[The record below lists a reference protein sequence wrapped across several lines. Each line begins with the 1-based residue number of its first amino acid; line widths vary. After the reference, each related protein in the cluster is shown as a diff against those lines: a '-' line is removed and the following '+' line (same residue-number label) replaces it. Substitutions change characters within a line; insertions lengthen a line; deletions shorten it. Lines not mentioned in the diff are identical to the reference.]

1 MKTTYEAKKALDPDL
16 FVRAVPVWQAQRKMK
31 EGRRYPDNII
41 YMPPKK
47 EREHSF
53 EKDKPHSFLEE
64 NMKPIL
70 IFMAIALALTLCAA
84 LS

>member
-1 MKTTYEAKKALDPDL
+1 MRTTYEAKQALDPDL

-41 YMPPKK
+41 YMPPQK
-47 EREHSF
+47 EMEHSF
-53 EKDKPHSFLEE
+53 EKDKSPSFLEE
-64 NMKPIL
+64 NMKTIL
-70 IFMAIALALTLCAA
+70 IFLAIALALTLCAA